1 LIQRVLLGPG
11 ELENMPDMSAIDWSS
26 VNWTYIATL
35 TVVVFFSTLIGSLL
49 SFKRATSAALLSAL
63 LFAMAF
69 VYLTYY
75 PHGWSLP
82 TFSTVNKASEA
93 PNGRRGNLDMF

>member
-26 VNWTYIATL
+26 VNWTYISML

-93 PNGRRGNLDMF
+93 PNAPAR